1 MPDPIP
7 PVDTLLALL
16 RQVPPRQRTL
26 LVGIDGRGGSGK
38 STLARQL
45 ERSAPDVTVVEFDD
59 FYLRL
64 RERRARVARGD
75 TEIGGDFDWR
85 RLREQVLAP
94 LSQDDAAAYQRYD
107 WPSDELAEW
116 HSVPVG
122 GIVIIEGNYST
133 RQELFDFY
141 DFTLWIDAPHELRLE
156 RGLSRGG
163 EDTRERWL
171 TEWMPEE
178 ERYLAAEEPADRV
191 HLVVDGAG

>member
-1 MPDPIP
+1 MPAPIP
-7 PVDTLLALL
+7 PADDLLALL
-16 RQVPPRQRTL
+16 RQVPRRQRTL

-45 ERSAPDVTVVEFDD
+45 ERAAPDLAVVEFDD
-59 FYLRL
+59 FYLRV
-64 RERRARVARGD
+64 RERQARIARGD
-75 TEIGGDFDWR
+75 TEIGGNFDWR
-85 RLREQVLAP
+85 RLQEQVLVP
-94 LSQDDAAAYQRYD
+94 LSRDDAAAYQRYD

-122 GIVIIEGNYST
+122 GIVLIEGNYST

-141 DFTLWIDAPHELRLE
+141 DYTLWIDAPHELRLE

-178 ERYLAAEEPADRV
+178 ERYLAAQDPVSRV
-191 HLVVDGAG
+191 HLVLDGAV